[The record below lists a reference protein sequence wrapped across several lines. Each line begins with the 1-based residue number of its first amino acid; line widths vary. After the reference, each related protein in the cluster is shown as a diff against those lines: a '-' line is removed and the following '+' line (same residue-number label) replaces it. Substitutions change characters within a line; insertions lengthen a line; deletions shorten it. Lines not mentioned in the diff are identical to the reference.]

1 MGTGSLA
8 ESETVRDLE
17 ATMVRFKGPPL
28 LAFGLTGGYDAT
40 ALRASFMALCKR
52 YHPAKYARF
61 SPPTVRLANE
71 VFLVIRRAHDDL
83 ARGLTAAPPRPGTP
97 SNGVPIAGA
106 APRRAATP
114 PTGVPITGAPPRRA
128 ATPPTGVPVVRP
140 PSPAARPAGVAP
152 PASTPPPSA
161 ASPRPGVAPA
171 RPSPTPPRPTSTVP
185 APAAAPPRAA
195 APVGPAASTATT
207 RTSVVPPPAAD
218 RGPSLNP
225 KLGPPPASDPRFERA
240 LEHLRE
246 RRWAE
251 ARPLLSELSARSP
264 TDVRYRAY
272 LHYLRGWEAF
282 ELGKD
287 GEARAEWR
295 RALACDP
302 GLGMAQWALQKTGL
316 G

>member
-1 MGTGSLA
+1 MA
-8 ESETVRDLE
+8 
-17 ATMVRFKGPPL
+17 RFKGPPL
-28 LAFGLTGGYDAT
+28 PAFGLAIGYDT
-40 ALRASFMALCKR
+40 AGLRAAFMALCKR

-83 ARGLTAAPPRPGTP
+83 ARTLGAASPRPGTP
-97 SNGVPIAGA
+97 SNGVPITA

-114 PTGVPITGAPPRRA
+114 PTGVPITAAPRHAAPPPPSMPVAPRPVTVTAQTNA
-128 ATPPTGVPVVRP
+128 APPGASDPRPVAQPPR
-140 PSPAARPAGVAP
+140 PSPAPL
-152 PASTPPPSA
+152 
-161 ASPRPGVAPA
+161 
-171 RPSPTPPRPTSTVP
+171 RPTSTVP
-185 APAAAPPRAA
+185 APAAPPPARGTAAAPPRPG
-195 APVGPAASTATT
+195 APIAPASSAATT
-207 RTSVVPPPAAD
+207 RTSVAPPPAAD

-225 KLGPPPASDPRFERA
+225 KLGPPPATDPRFERA

-251 ARPLLSELSARSP
+251 ARPLLSELSAGSP

>member
-1 MGTGSLA
+1 MA
-8 ESETVRDLE
+8 
-17 ATMVRFKGPPL
+17 RFKGPPL
-28 LAFGLTGGYDAT
+28 VAFELASGFDA
-40 ALRASFMALCKR
+40 AGLRASFMALCKR

-83 ARGLTAAPPRPGTP
+83 ARGLTSAPPRPGTP
-97 SNGVPIAGA
+97 SNGVPINGA

-114 PTGVPITGAPPRRA
+114 PTGVPIAR
-128 ATPPTGVPVVRP
+128 
-140 PSPAARPAGVAP
+140 PSPAGVRPAGVASTSP
-152 PASTPPPSA
+152 PAPSAAPPRPTAAPPRPAATPPPSRP
-161 ASPRPGVAPA
+161 ASTGPA
-171 RPSPTPPRPTSTVP
+171 
-185 APAAAPPRAA
+185 PRAA
-195 APVGPAASTATT
+195 APAAPAASTATT

-225 KLGPPPASDPRFERA
+225 KLGPLPATDPRFERA

-251 ARPLLSELSARSP
+251 ARPLLSELSAGAP